1 MHALTTYHFRLTT
14 YHLLLTTHYSPPGKL
29 MQKNPRD
36 RMPASE
42 AVHHPWIKQQ
52 STLHQVT
59 LTLTLTLTLILT
71 LTLTLTPT
79 PTPTL
84 TLTRCTPWGASLAR
98 CRPSTSSPAPS
109 LPCAS

>member
-52 STLHQVT
+52 STLHQGEDAAHELQRHQDVVDS
-59 LTLTLTLTLILT
+59 LQALRPREL
-71 LTLTLTPT
+71 P
-79 PTPTL
+79 
-84 TLTRCTPWGASLAR
+84 CTP
-98 CRPSTSSPAPS
+98 
-109 LPCAS
+109 